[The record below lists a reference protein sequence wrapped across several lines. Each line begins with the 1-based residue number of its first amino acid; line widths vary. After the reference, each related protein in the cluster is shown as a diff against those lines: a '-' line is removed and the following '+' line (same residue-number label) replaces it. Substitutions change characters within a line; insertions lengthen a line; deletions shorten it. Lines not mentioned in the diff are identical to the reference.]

1 MNRVPRHLYF
11 ERRRLTLAGC
21 LAFVAGFALHMHVG
35 ASAFGVPFPI
45 FTGFLYAAL
54 VVPMAAVT
62 TYLFPNMRWLID
74 GVAVSRLCFASWVVG
89 VQGQEIAASA
99 IASATIVVGGAI
111 VLLQLCR
118 WIDIT
123 SRRFDASGLFL
134 DFASLAR
141 KALAWIDNTAAR
153 TAVEDDQQP
162 ILTIC
167 KEPVSTSRT
176 RSWPA
181 ALLVRRQIGWV
192 NKAA

>member
-1 MNRVPRHLYF
+1 M
-11 ERRRLTLAGC
+11 
-21 LAFVAGFALHMHVG
+21 
-35 ASAFGVPFPI
+35 

-74 GVAVSRLCFASWVVG
+74 GIAVSRLCFASWVVG

-118 WIDIT
+118 WIEIT
-123 SRRFDASGLFL
+123 SRRSDAFAVYL
-134 DFASLAR
+134 DFASLAH
-141 KALAWIDNTAAR
+141 KVLAWIDNTAAR
-153 TAVEDDQQP
+153 IAVEDDQQP
-162 ILTIC
+162 ILRMC
-167 KEPVSTSRT
+167 KEPVSTGRT

-181 ALLVRRQIGWV
+181 ALLVRRHIGWDK
-192 NKAA
+192 KAA